1 MKNPAPYRYDI
12 VGSFLRTKAIHEARS
27 KFEAGEISAEELTKV
42 EDAEITGLVK
52 KEENVGLHAVTDG
65 EYRRS
70 FWHMDFLWGLTGTQ
84 KVKSEHFSVA
94 FKGFQPKAETVKIVD
109 KLDFPDDHPF
119 LKHFAFLQSVAS
131 DLVQPKQCIPSP
143 SMLHLI
149 CCVRSTDYQP
159 IERYKDEQ
167 VLLDDLAAAY
177 QKAVKA
183 FYAAGC
189 RYLQLDDT
197 SWGEFCSAEKR
208 KAYAERG
215 IDVDEVGRKYVYVLN
230 KILEAKPEDMVI
242 TMHICRGNFR
252 STWSSTGGYEPVA
265 EILFGHCNVDGF
277 FLEYDSDRAGGFEPL
292 RYIGKQKVV
301 LGLVTSKD
309 AKLENKED
317 VIARI
322 REFQKTGKKHF
333 VVIVAEGVGG
343 TAEIAKKIEAETG
356 VESRATILGH
366 VQRGGSPTARDRI
379 MASQMGSR
387 AVDLLTQGIGNRVI
401 GIRDIKI
408 VDFDIFEALKMT
420 KTIDMKDYELAHE
433 ISI

>member
-265 EILFGHCNVDGF
+265 EILFGHCKRGRLLPRVRQRPCRRF
-277 FLEYDSDRAGGFEPL
+277 RAAALHRQAEGRSGSGNL
-292 RYIGKQKVV
+292 QGCQVGKQ
-301 LGLVTSKD
+301 GRRYR
-309 AKLENKED
+309 AHPRGFQ
-317 VIARI
+317 ICAARAAGAQPAV
-322 REFQKTGKKHF
+322 RLRFH
-333 VVIVAEGVGG
+333 
-343 TAEIAKKIEAETG
+343 
-356 VESRATILGH
+356 
-366 VQRGGSPTARDRI
+366 RGR
-379 MASQMGSR
+379 
-387 AVDLLTQGIGNRVI
+387 
-401 GIRDIKI
+401 
-408 VDFDIFEALKMT
+408 
-420 KTIDMKDYELAHE
+420 
-433 ISI
+433 